1 MTGALIY
8 NGAPLSLC
16 PVYATFKFS
25 PLPCLA
31 TTVKPNRPRQRYN
44 SAMPVVSPARYNSRQ
59 QQGGSVQ
66 ATLLDRRSFLRVSA
80 VAGGGILVAL
90 HFDPIA
96 EVLAQ
101 APQAPPAAF
110 QPTAFLRVAA
120 DGVVTIMS
128 KNPEVGQGVKT
139 HLPMLI
145 ADELDVDW
153 KDVRIEQ
160 ADLDETKFGPQ
171 RAGGSTSTPT
181 NWDPLRRVGAACR
194 QMFVTVAAQSWSVPE
209 SECQTSSGRV
219 THLPTKRTLGY
230 GALAE
235 KAAALPAPDLKS
247 VKLKDPKDY
256 KIIGHSIHS
265 VDHPSIVTGKN
276 LYSIDFKVPGMLYAV
291 YDKCPV
297 YAGKFVS
304 ANFDEIKAMPGV
316 RHAFSVD
323 GTSDLLGLHCGV
335 AIVADTWWQANTA
348 RKKLRAKWDE
358 GTTAQ
363 QSSEGFAR
371 RAEELSKQPPAIT
384 LRSDGDAEKALQSA
398 AKTVEAAYSYPF
410 LAHAPMEPENCLAH
424 YHDGKLEFWSPSQT
438 PENGRLLVSKVL
450 NIPHDDIIVHMKRA
464 GGGFGRRL
472 TNDYMLEAGAI
483 AKQVGVPV
491 KLLWTREDD
500 FHHDHYRPAG
510 FHFLS
515 GGIDASGKLV
525 AWRNHFVSFGEGQ
538 QFAPSANI
546 PGSEFPGTFL
556 PNFFFGASL
565 MPLGVPTYA
574 LRAPRSNAFS
584 WVFQSFTDEL
594 AHAAGK
600 DPVQFR
606 LDLLAAPR
614 VTSPDAK
621 PDPFSSDL
629 DAARMQG
636 VLKLVAEK
644 SGWGAHKLPS
654 GAGMGVAFQFAHRGY
669 FAEVVQLRVD
679 SKSKV
684 KVDKVLVA
692 GDVGSQIINPLN
704 AENQVRGAVIE
715 GLSSVM
721 SYEITIDAGRAVQS
735 NFHEYPPLRM
745 NQVPAEIEVHFLR
758 TDNSPTGLGEPALPP
773 VLPAVCNAIFAA
785 TGKRVRSLPLSKH
798 GFSWA

>member
-1 MTGALIY
+1 MQT
-8 NGAPLSLC
+8 
-16 PVYATFKFS
+16 
-25 PLPCLA
+25 
-31 TTVKPNRPRQRYN
+31 
-44 SAMPVVSPARYNSRQ
+44 
-59 QQGGSVQ
+59 
-66 ATLLDRRSFLRVSA
+66 TLLDRRSFLRVSA

-90 HFDPIA
+90 HLDPVT
-96 EVLAQ
+96 ELLAQ
-101 APQAPPAAF
+101 TPQPSPVAF
-110 QPTAFLRVAA
+110 VPTAFIRIAA
-120 DGVVTIMS
+120 DGIVTIMG
-128 KNPEVGQGVKT
+128 KNPEIGQGVKT
-139 HLPMLI
+139 SLPMII

-153 KDVRIEQ
+153 KNVRIEQ
-160 ADLDETKFGPQ
+160 ADLDETKYGPQ
-171 RAGGSTSTPT
+171 RAGGSTATPV

-194 QMFVTVAAQSWSVPE
+194 QMFVTAAAQTWSVPE

-219 THLPTKRTLGY
+219 THQPSKRTLTY

-235 KAAALPAPDLKS
+235 KAATLTPPDLKS

-256 KIIGHSIHS
+256 KIIGQPIHS
-265 VDHPSIVTGKN
+265 VDNASIVTGKN
-276 LYSIDFKVPGMLYAV
+276 LYSIDFKIPGMLYAV
-291 YDKCPV
+291 YEKCPV

-335 AIVADTWWQANTA
+335 AIVADTWWQANSA
-348 RKKLRAKWDE
+348 RKKLQAKWIE
-358 GTTAQ
+358 GPTAQ
-363 QSSEGFAR
+363 QSSAAFAS
-371 RAEELSKQPPAIT
+371 RADELSKQSPAIT
-384 LRSDGDAEKALQSA
+384 VRSDGDADKSLQSA
-398 AKTVEAAYSYPF
+398 AKIVEGAYSYPF

-424 YHDGKLEFWSPSQT
+424 YHDGKMEFWSPSQT
-438 PENGRLLVSKVL
+438 PESGRQLVAKVF
-450 NIPHDDIIVHMKRA
+450 NIPHDDIIVHLKRA

-472 TNDYMLEAGAI
+472 TNDYMLEVAAI

-510 FHFLS
+510 FHFLK
-515 GGIDASGKLV
+515 GGLDASGRLV
-525 AWRNHFVSFGEGQ
+525 AWRNHFISFGEGQ

-546 PGSEFPGTFL
+546 PSNEFPGTFL

-574 LRAPRSNAFS
+574 MRAPRSNAFS

-594 AHAAGK
+594 AHAAGR

-606 LDLLAAPR
+606 LDLLSSPR
-614 VTSPDAK
+614 IPSATPSATPAEA
-621 PDPFSSDL
+621 DL
-629 DAARMQG
+629 DAARMSG

-644 SGWGAHKLPS
+644 SGWGSRKLPKDT
-654 GAGMGVAFQFAHRGY
+654 GMGVAFQFSHRGH
-669 FAEVVQLRVD
+669 FAEVVELRVD
-679 SKSKV
+679 ANSKIKV
-684 KVDKVLVA
+684 NKVWVA
-692 GDVGSQIINPLN
+692 GDVGSQIINPSG

-715 GLSSVM
+715 GLSHVM
-721 SYEITIDAGRAVQS
+721 SYEITIDGGRALQS
-735 NFHEYPPLRM
+735 NFHEYPPVRM
-745 NQVPAEIEVHFLR
+745 NQVPPEIEVHFLK

-773 VLPAVCNAIFAA
+773 VLPAVCNAIFAI